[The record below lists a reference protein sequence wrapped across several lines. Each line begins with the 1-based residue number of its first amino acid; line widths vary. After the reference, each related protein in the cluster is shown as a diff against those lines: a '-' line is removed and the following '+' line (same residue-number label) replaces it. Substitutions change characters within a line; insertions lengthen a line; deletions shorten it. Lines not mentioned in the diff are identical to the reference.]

1 MSPTFEVQLR
11 VGDSVKNA
19 SRFGYGDKIAVL
31 VRSTFTRGRIE
42 FKPLSPTLA
51 LQGRTSTTTLLTG
64 VRTSPWPP

>member
-31 VRSTFTRGRIE
+31 VRKHVTRGRIE
-42 FKPLSPTLA
+42 LTPLSPTLG
-51 LQGRTSTTTLLTG
+51 LQGRTSTTTLPTG
-64 VRTSPWPP
+64 VITSPWPP